1 MTPSSRQTL
10 FFSATLPPDIRDLAK
25 NILKDP
31 VRVDVAPA
39 TKTADTVGQSVYF
52 VTKSNKRPLLE
63 SVLSDPSID
72 RALVFSRTKH
82 GASRIATQLSRAG
95 IAANAIHGDKT
106 QGARE
111 RALSEFREGSTRI
124 LVATDIA
131 ARGIDV
137 DGVSHVVNYDL
148 PNIPESYVHRIGRTG
163 RAGNTGVALSFC
175 DFEEREFLRAI
186 ERLIAKKIP
195 VTDHAYSQ
203 GADQPGAPKAP
214 QQQRGGRGNGGPP
227 KNGGQWRRE
236 GGSRSGGDGGGGR
249 PQNGGGGARV
259 QSSQGGGSQSPQNAQ
274 RAQAPFGARPS
285 SGGGGGG
292 GRGGSRSRG
301 PRRYGGSV
309 GS

>member
-10 FFSATLPPDIRDLAK
+10 FFSATMPPDIRDLAK

-39 TKTADTVGQSVYF
+39 TKTADNVGQSVYF

-111 RALSEFREGSTRI
+111 RALSEFREGTTRI

-163 RAGNTGVALSFC
+163 RAGHSGVALSFC
-175 DFEEREFLRAI
+175 DYEEREFLRGI
-186 ERLIAKKIP
+186 ERLIARKIP
-195 VTDHAYSQ
+195 VADHAFSQ
-203 GADQPGAPKAP
+203 GADQPGAPKPA
-214 QQQRGGRGNGGPP
+214 QQQRGGRGNGAPP

-236 GGSRSGGDGGGGR
+236 GGGGNRGGGGGGGR
-249 PQNGGGGARV
+249 PQQGGGDRAQAPQGSGS
-259 QSSQGGGSQSPQNAQ
+259 QSSQNGQ
-274 RAQAPFGARPS
+274 RPQAPFGARPS
-285 SGGGGGG
+285 AGGGSRG
-292 GRGGSRSRG
+292 GGSRSRG